1 LPGTVDPAFA
11 PVADVFEDFL
21 ASGQETGA
29 AVAAYV
35 GGRRVVDLWGGWA
48 DAART
53 RPWTPDTLVTIFSA
67 GKPLVATCLLRSLD
81 PRDLDSLETPVSRF
95 WPEFAAGDKSTATVR
110 HALAHQAGVPA
121 VAGVLSVAE
130 AFDWDGFAQAIA
142 DTPAAWVPGTAHG
155 EHALTYGHLLGEI
168 LRRATGTTLDDA
180 VRDLPFDVH
189 FGLSG
194 TDLARV
200 AEVGYGH
207 PGWPARTVGGRG
219 ELWSRAL
226 GNPAGLLDLDV
237 LNGADWR
244 RGLMPA
250 VTAHASARGLAA
262 FYAALLAR
270 DSRVLPRALRDEA
283 LAPQAVGPD
292 QLLEEEATWTL
303 GWRRDGGWV
312 GMGGVGG
319 SSAGLDEDRGYSL
332 AYTTRHLDS
341 HDRSDACYDALE
353 ACL

>member
-1 LPGTVDPAFA
+1 LTGTVDPAFA
-11 PVADVFEDFL
+11 PVAEVFEEFL
-21 ASGQETGA
+21 SSGRETGG

-35 GGRRVVDLWGGWA
+35 GGRRVVDLWGGWT

-53 RPWTPDTLVTIFSA
+53 RPWSPDTLVTIFSA
-67 GKPLVATCLLRSLD
+67 GKPLAATCLLRHVD
-81 PRDLDSLETPVSRF
+81 DLDAPVSRF

-121 VAGVLSVAE
+121 VAGRLSVAD
-130 AFDWDGFAQAIA
+130 AFDWDVFAQAIA

-168 LRRATGTTLDDA
+168 LRRATGTTIGDA
-180 VRDLPFDVH
+180 ARDLPFDVH
-189 FGLSG
+189 VGLRDE
-194 TDLARV
+194 DLPRV

-207 PGWPARTVGGRG
+207 PGWPAEALGGHG
-219 ELWSRAL
+219 ELWTKAL
-226 GNPAGLLDLDV
+226 GNPAGLLDLEV
-237 LNGADWR
+237 LNGDGWR
-244 RGLMPA
+244 RGLLPA
-250 VTAHASARGLAA
+250 VNAHASARGLAS

-270 DSRVLPRALRDEA
+270 DSRVLPRAVRDEA

-292 QLLEEEATWTL
+292 RLLGEEATWTL

-312 GMGGVGG
+312 GMGGIGG
-319 SSAGLDEDRGYSL
+319 SSAGLDEDRGYAL
-332 AYTTRHLDS
+332 AYVTRHLDS
-341 HDRSDACYDALE
+341 HDRSNACYDALE